1 MVVECRLQNDVAD
14 PPGADSICWR
24 RIIVGWTLL
33 AGSRL
38 HTSRTR
44 YLPAISNAKRILLL
58 GEGHGRFL
66 CEVVETCADAEI
78 VCLDSSRKMLS
89 EARKVL
95 GVNVENH
102 SVTFLETD
110 ALRHEFPHEYY
121 DAVATHF
128 FLDCFRG
135 DQLAKLVPRIAGAL
149 VPGGAWLLADFCLP
163 AHGPRRW
170 RAALNLKVM
179 YHFFRAVTA
188 LPASCLTQPDPYLA
202 DNGLALIQ
210 RECIDWDFIHTDLW
224 RKITANA

>member
-1 MVVECRLQNDVAD
+1 MSTAE
-14 PPGADSICWR
+14 R
-24 RIIVGWTLL
+24 RSRRPRRGFDLLAPHYRWMEGLL

-38 HTSRTR
+38 HTCRTR
-44 YLPAISNAKRILLL
+44 YLPAITNAKRILLL
-58 GEGHGRFL
+58 GEGPGRFL
-66 CEVVETCADAEI
+66 CEVVKTCVGAEI
-78 VCLDSSRKMLS
+78 VCLDSSRKMLG

-95 GVNVENH
+95 GANVENR

-128 FLDCFRG
+128 FLDCFRA

-149 VPGGAWLLADFCLP
+149 VPGGAWLLADFRLP

-170 RAALNLKVM
+170 RAAINLKVM

-188 LPASCLTQPDPYLA
+188 LPASYLTDPDPYLA
-202 DNGLALIQ
+202 QNGLALTK
-210 RECIDWDFIHTDLW
+210 REFIDRGFIHTDLW
-224 RKITANA
+224 RKIAANA